1 MAFSMSG
8 VSDGYS
14 YNRFDIYEKKSKDCG
29 CKSEKECDCDDKKAK
44 GKGGKE
50 PRWQDSDGDGKWYE
64 PGEDVAEGMMPLPKE
79 KMERQSN
86 KAYAKEVVAANHG
99 KEKEANK
106 QMQRRIAMNDPS
118 GRKNQLMNKE
128 EVEQDGPKPTPGQAA
143 GAQKNILS
151 KLRLLKNKQ
160 GEETTGDKQQMALQ
174 KARAKAFG
182 MKEEKAESERS
193 DAMPAGDVGHDI
205 HKRAVKSYNKNNPS
219 TKVKEDYG
227 YSEVYEARKEG
238 EEPQAYAD
246 RMKKKHSGG
255 KSKTYDPMKDSSF
268 DHDEAEKTRG
278 QSGKMK
284 QEELEATGLFS
295 EEEISVILEA
305 LLGKN

>member
-14 YNRFDIYEKKSKDCG
+14 YNRFDIYEKKSKDCD
-29 CKSEKECDCDDKKAK
+29 CKPKEDCDCDDKKSK
-44 GKGGKE
+44 KSSGSKPDYLDFDK
-50 PRWQDSDGDGKWYE
+50 DGDKEE
-64 PGEDVAEGMMPLPKE
+64 PMTDALGEGMMPLPKE

-86 KAYAKEVVAANHG
+86 KAYAKEVVAAKQG
-99 KEKEANK
+99 DEKETNK
-106 QMQRRIAMNDPS
+106 QMQRRIAMKNPA

-160 GEETTGDKQQMALQ
+160 GEETKEDKQELALQ

-182 MKEEKAESERS
+182 MKEEKSESERS

-219 TKVKEDYG
+219 TKVKED
-227 YSEVYEARKEG
+227 
-238 EEPQAYAD
+238 
-246 RMKKKHSGG
+246 
-255 KSKTYDPMKDSSF
+255 
-268 DHDEAEKTRG
+268 
-278 QSGKMK
+278 
-284 QEELEATGLFS
+284 LESTGLFS
-295 EEEISVILEA
+295 EQEISVILEA

>member
-1 MAFSMSG
+1 MSFSMSG

-14 YNRFDIYEKKSKDCG
+14 YNRFDLYEKKSKDCD
-29 CKSEKECDCDDKKAK
+29 CKSEKDCDCDDKKSK
-44 GKGGKE
+44 GKG

-64 PGEDVAEGMMPLPKE
+64 PGEDV
-79 KMERQSN
+79 
-86 KAYAKEVVAANHG
+86 
-99 KEKEANK
+99 
-106 QMQRRIAMNDPS
+106 
-118 GRKNQLMNKE
+118 KE
-128 EVEQDGPKPTPGQAA
+128 EVEQDGPKPTESQSA

-160 GEETTGDKQQMALQ
+160 GEETKQDKQELALQ

-219 TKVKEDYG
+219 TKVKE
-227 YSEVYEARKEG
+227 
-238 EEPQAYAD
+238 
-246 RMKKKHSGG
+246 
-255 KSKTYDPMKDSSF
+255 
-268 DHDEAEKTRG
+268 
-278 QSGKMK
+278 
-284 QEELEATGLFS
+284 ELESTGLFS
-295 EEEISVILEA
+295 EQEISVILEA